1 MFLVGVFAALAV
13 TLSVVGLYAVVSFSV
28 AERIQEMGLRLAL
41 GARPSHIMTLVLT
54 EGLKLVATGISIGV
68 AGALLLTGLLETQ
81 LFGIGAR
88 DTVTFVVAPAILFAA
103 GLLGC
108 LAPAR
113 RAMRIDPAIALRSE

>member
-1 MFLVGVFAALAV
+1 
-13 TLSVVGLYAVVSFSV
+13 
-28 AERIQEMGLRLAL
+28 MGLRLAL

-54 EGLKLVATGISIGV
+54 EGLKLVATGICIGV
-68 AGALLLTGLLETQ
+68 AGALLLTGFLETQ

-88 DTVTFVVAPAILFAA
+88 DTVTFVVAPSILFAA

-108 LAPAR
+108 LAPAL